1 MWAKIKSKKDTI
13 IEWTATTI
21 SIAGAVCV
29 SLDFYPLGAIMCF
42 LETGL
47 WLAVALKMR
56 HMSMITSN
64 AVLLTIYTAG
74 MSYKHFF
81 G

>member
-1 MWAKIKSKKDTI
+1 MKLNKEAIV
-13 IEWTATTI
+13 EWTATTI

-29 SLDFYPLGAIMCF
+29 SLDFYPVGAIMCF

-47 WLAVALKMR
+47 WLAVSIKMR
-56 HMSMITSN
+56 HKSMITSN
-64 AVLLTIYTAG
+64 SVLLTIYTVG
-74 MSYKHFF
+74 MLYKHFY

>member
-1 MWAKIKSKKDTI
+1 MKLNRQAI

-21 SIAGAVCV
+21 SIAGAICV

-47 WLAVALKMR
+47 WLAVSIQMR
-56 HMSMITSN
+56 HKSMITSN
-64 AVLLTIYTAG
+64 SVLLTIYTAG
-74 MSYKHFF
+74 MLYKYYV

>member
-1 MWAKIKSKKDTI
+1 MKLNRQAIV
-13 IEWTATTI
+13 EWTATTI
-21 SIAGAVCV
+21 SIVGAVCV

-47 WLAVALKMR
+47 WLAVSIRMK
-56 HMSMITSN
+56 HKSMITSN

-74 MSYKHFF
+74 MLYKHFY

>member
-1 MWAKIKSKKDTI
+1 MWEKLKSKKEII
-13 IEWTATTI
+13 IEWAATAI
-21 SIAGAVCV
+21 SIAGAICV
-29 SLDFYPLGAIMCF
+29 SLDYYPLGAIMCF

-47 WLAVALKMR
+47 WLAVSIQMR

-64 AVLLTIYTAG
+64 AVLLTIYVSG

>member
-1 MWAKIKSKKDTI
+1 MKFDKEAI

-21 SIAGAVCV
+21 SIAGAICV
-29 SLDFYPLGAIMCF
+29 SLDYYPLGAIMCF

-47 WLAVALKMR
+47 WLVVSIQMR

-64 AVLLTIYTAG
+64 AVLLTIYVAG
-74 MSYKHFF
+74 MSYKHFY

>member
-1 MWAKIKSKKDTI
+1 MKLDKQTL

-21 SIAGAVCV
+21 SIVGAVCV
-29 SLDFYPLGAIMCF
+29 SLDFYPLGAIMCL

-47 WLAVALKMR
+47 WLSVSVKLKHR
-56 HMSMITSN
+56 SMITSN
-64 AVLLTIYTAG
+64 SVLLTIYTGG
-74 MSYKHFF
+74 MLYKHFY

>member
-1 MWAKIKSKKDTI
+1 MIFNKEKT

-21 SIAGAVCV
+21 SIVGAVCV

-47 WLAVALKMR
+47 WLAVSLRMR

-64 AVLLTIYTAG
+64 TVLLLIYFGG
-74 MSYKHFF
+74 MSYKHFY

>member
-1 MWAKIKSKKDTI
+1 MKLNKQAIV
-13 IEWTATTI
+13 EWTATTI
-21 SIAGAVCV
+21 SIVGAVCV

-47 WLAVALKMR
+47 WLAVSIRMK
-56 HMSMITSN
+56 HKSMITSN

-74 MSYKHFF
+74 MLYKYYA

>member
-1 MWAKIKSKKDTI
+1 MHGMSLNKEAI
-13 IEWTATTI
+13 IEWTASAI

-29 SLDFYPLGAIMCF
+29 SLDYYPLGAIMCF

-47 WLAVALKMR
+47 WLAVSIQMR

-64 AVLLTIYTAG
+64 AVLLTIYVVG

>member
-1 MWAKIKSKKDTI
+1 MKFDKEAC
-13 IEWTATTI
+13 IEWTATVI

-29 SLDFYPLGAIMCF
+29 SLDYYPLGAIMCF

-47 WLAVALKMR
+47 WLAVSVQMR

-64 AVLLTIYTAG
+64 AVLLTIYMVG
-74 MSYKHFF
+74 MSYKHFY

>member
-1 MWAKIKSKKDTI
+1 MKLNKDAI
-13 IEWTATTI
+13 IEWAATVI

-29 SLDFYPLGAIMCF
+29 SLDYYPLGAIMCF

-47 WLAVALKMR
+47 WLFVSIQMR

-64 AVLLTIYTAG
+64 AVLLTIYVCG

>member
-1 MWAKIKSKKDTI
+1 MKLNRQAI
-13 IEWTATTI
+13 IEWTATAI

-47 WLAVALKMR
+47 WLAVSIQMR
-56 HMSMITSN
+56 HKSMITSN
-64 AVLLTIYTAG
+64 SVLLTIYTAG
-74 MSYKHFF
+74 MLYKYYV

>member
-1 MWAKIKSKKDTI
+1 MKLDKEVL
-13 IEWTATTI
+13 IEWAATAI

-29 SLDFYPLGAIMCF
+29 SLDYYPLGAIMCF

-47 WLAVALKMR
+47 WLMVSIQMR

-64 AVLLTIYTAG
+64 AVLLTIYVVG
-74 MSYKHFF
+74 MSYKHFY

>member
-1 MWAKIKSKKDTI
+1 MKFDKEAL

-21 SIAGAVCV
+21 SIAGAICV
-29 SLDFYPLGAIMCF
+29 SLDYYPLGAIMCF

-47 WLAVALKMR
+47 WLVVSIQMR

-64 AVLLTIYTAG
+64 AVLLTIYVAG
-74 MSYKHFF
+74 MSYKHFY

>member
-1 MWAKIKSKKDTI
+1 MKLNKEAIV
-13 IEWTATTI
+13 EWTATTI

-47 WLAVALKMR
+47 WLAVSIRMR
-56 HMSMITSN
+56 HKSMITSN
-64 AVLLTIYTAG
+64 SVLLTIYTVG
-74 MSYKHFF
+74 MLYKHFY

>member
-1 MWAKIKSKKDTI
+1 MKLNKEAIV
-13 IEWTATTI
+13 EWTATTI

-47 WLAVALKMR
+47 WLAVSIKMR
-56 HMSMITSN
+56 HKSMITSN
-64 AVLLTIYTAG
+64 SVLLTIYTVG
-74 MSYKHFF
+74 MLYKHFY